1 MQAFATLQ
9 WQSIYICKINL
20 INLLLI
26 GRESTYH
33 PEIQIVGVSGSMK
46 THHAE
51 KKKNNTKKY
60 PISVSETVGR
70 RFQSRNKQEFMAA
83 LPVGQPMCSG
93 TRLTI
98 ISMGVR
104 HCLRGVLLNIK
115 VALSEDAWEITSKS
129 CHCFA
134 ERCSPFV
141 LRAGFVFPLHCAADD
156 KDCECALHHEPARCN
171 LPLKDTNGHWA

>member
-1 MQAFATLQ
+1 MLAFNG
-9 WQSIYICKINL
+9 K
-20 INLLLI
+20 
-26 GRESTYH
+26 TYH
-33 PEIQIVGVSGSMK
+33 PEILIVK
-46 THHAE
+46 CQAAWKRITLR
-51 KKKNNTKKY
+51 KKNTKKY

-115 VALSEDAWEITSKS
+115 VGLSEDAWEITSKS
-129 CHCFA
+129 CHCFV

-141 LRAGFVFPLHCAADD
+141 LHAGFVFPLHCAADD
-156 KDCECALHHEPARCN
+156 KDCVCVLHHEPARCN

>member
-1 MQAFATLQ
+1 MYNKSHKFAPNWKGIHLPSRNTDCWPSADCWSVRQ
-9 WQSIYICKINL
+9 HENASRWKN
-20 INLLLI
+20 
-26 GRESTYH
+26 
-33 PEIQIVGVSGSMK
+33 
-46 THHAE
+46 
-51 KKKNNTKKY
+51 NNTKKY

-156 KDCECALHHEPARCN
+156 KDCECTLHHEPARCN